1 LVRVGVWAPAE
12 RLTELD
18 ELVEAWGFADLAQT
32 IEVAV
37 RFLTQQGETLNQLD
51 SDLTSV

>member
-1 LVRVGVWAPAE
+1 MPAE

-18 ELVEAWGFADLAQT
+18 ALVEAWGFANRAQS

-37 RFLTQQGETLNQLD
+37 RFLTRQGETLNQLD
-51 SDLTSV
+51 F